1 MALNE
6 NKALW
11 DKLIGDD
18 VIKQNVDWLIPAAAS
33 IWGGEGSTND
43 EVLALINKDNV
54 EPEVLDKIKKS
65 FPTTG
70 KAGEKYKFLPD
81 VDRLRKKIEKN
92 PMNIEKAFSVINT
105 NQKFDEFV
113 LAVIN
118 RFDEKYITK
127 SEVPGIL
134 TTIAS
139 KLELKEVEKTT
150 KQQPDVV
157 RISKI
162 LDLPAISS
170 ALDKINNKVEFIQ
183 TLTFFIEKIEG
194 IDNSIKKSRL
204 TSIANTLRKQQQ
216 TPDFKDKVKQKPTDS
231 STTTTAGDDFE
242 PVYTVTKESF
252 KSLAEQLGY
261 INPKK

>member
-1 MALNE
+1 
-6 NKALW
+6 
-11 DKLIGDD
+11 
-18 VIKQNVDWLIPAAAS
+18 AAS

-54 EPEVLDKIKKS
+54 EPEVLDQIKKS

-81 VDRLRKKIEKN
+81 VDRLKKKIEKN
-92 PMNIEKAFSVINT
+92 PMSINKIFSVINT
-105 NQKFDEFV
+105 NKKFDEFV

-127 SEVPGIL
+127 SEIPGVL

-139 KLELKEVEKTT
+139 KLELKEAEEPKH
-150 KQQPDVV
+150 QPDVI
-157 RISKI
+157 RIEKI

-170 ALDKINNKVEFIQ
+170 ALNKINTKAEFIQ

-194 IDNSIKKSRL
+194 LDNSIKKSRL

-216 TPDFKDKVKQKPTDS
+216 SQDFKDKTKEKPTDS
-231 STTTTAGDDFE
+231 STTTTAGDEFE
-242 PVYTVTKESF
+242 PVYTVTEKSF

-261 INPKK
+261 INLKK